1 MADPEADVLRPEDVL
16 VSDPTLLS
24 PREARRTWCVR
35 TILLHESGLQSTH
48 EYPAFVRHISAGGG
62 IRALLTEV
70 RISMTR
76 GASQTLLTPRQLQ
89 VLTHAAQGAT
99 NQDIAEALVISVG
112 TVKRHLHD
120 AYVALQVSTRLEAVR
135 ACGLLTP
142 PHQHSRLVRARAS
155 VGREGRTTEAA
166 VGCESFAEANQSVS
180 LLRAGARRRP
190 SSPSAAHANS
200 AAFE

>member
-1 MADPEADVLRPEDVL
+1 MADPEANLLRPEDVL
-16 VSDPTLLS
+16 VSDPTVLS
-24 PREARRTWCVR
+24 PREARRTGCVR
-35 TILLHESGLQSTH
+35 TILLHESGLEPTH

-120 AYVALQVSTRLEAVR
+120 VYSALQVSTRLEALRV
-135 ACGLLTP
+135 CGLLSP
-142 PHQHSRLVRARAS
+142 PHQHSRLVRARVS
-155 VGREGRTTEAA
+155 VGQEVRTAEEIRGA
-166 VGCESFAEANQSVS
+166 V
-180 LLRAGARRRP
+180 AR
-190 SSPSAAHANS
+190 
-200 AAFE
+200 

>member
-1 MADPEADVLRPEDVL
+1 MRVCLASELLADAVEHVLLSEGHRVQRMTDPEANLLRPEDVL
-16 VSDPTLLS
+16 VSDPTVLS
-24 PREARRTWCVR
+24 PREARRTGCMR

-70 RISMTR
+70 QISMTR
-76 GASQTLLTPRQLQ
+76 GAAQILLTPRQLQ
-89 VLTHAAQGAT
+89 VLTHAAHGAT

-120 AYVALQVSTRLEAVR
+120 AYLALQVSSRLEAVR

-142 PHQHSRLVRARAS
+142 PHQHSRLMRARVSA
-155 VGREGRTTEAA
+155 GREARTTEEMRG
-166 VGCESFAEANQSVS
+166 V
-180 LLRAGARRRP
+180 LR
-190 SSPSAAHANS
+190 
-200 AAFE
+200 

>member
-1 MADPEADVLRPEDVL
+1 MCLASELLADAVEHVLLSEGHRVQLLSDPEADLLRPQDVL
-16 VSDPTLLS
+16 VSDPVVLS
-24 PREARRTWCVR
+24 PREARRTGCMR

-48 EYPAFVRHISAGGG
+48 EYPAFVRYISAGGG

-70 RISMTR
+70 RISMTS

-89 VLTHAAQGAT
+89 ILTHAAHGAT

-120 AYVALQVSTRLEAVR
+120 AYSALQVSTRLEAVR

-142 PHQHSRLVRARAS
+142 PHQHSRLMRARVSA
-155 VGREGRTTEAA
+155 GREVRTTEEMRGA
-166 VGCESFAEANQSVS
+166 
-180 LLRAGARRRP
+180 LR
-190 SSPSAAHANS
+190 
-200 AAFE
+200 